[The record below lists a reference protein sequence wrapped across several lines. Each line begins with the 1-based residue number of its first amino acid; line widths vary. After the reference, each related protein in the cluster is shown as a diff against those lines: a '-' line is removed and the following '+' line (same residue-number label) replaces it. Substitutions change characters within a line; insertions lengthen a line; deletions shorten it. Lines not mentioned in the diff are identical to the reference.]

1 MNLKIERI
9 LKYPLPAL
17 HFGNK
22 NWSVEDKLRAV
33 PERIYV
39 IRNTGK
45 MRIRNRKRIIGRTSG
60 SQRIRIVK

>member
-9 LKYPLPAL
+9 LKYPFPAL

-22 NWSVEDKLRAV
+22 NWSVEDKLHAV
-33 PERIYV
+33 PARIYV

-45 MRIRNRKRIIGRTSG
+45 LRIRNRKRTIARTSG